1 MVVQGMVVQGTEVEG
16 MVGVV
21 ELTVA
26 TLVLV
31 EVLVEVVLS
40 AVHAECHAVV
50 AVAVAACPTLAMVRV
65 HMSRR
70 LRTSTWVVVAI
81 SMS

>member
-1 MVVQGMVVQGTEVEG
+1 
-16 MVGVV
+16 
-21 ELTVA
+21 
-26 TLVLV
+26 
-31 EVLVEVVLS
+31 VLVEVVLS